1 MSNLN
6 IQTFFLSVIRG
17 ETYGYVEIPK
27 GFSSILLQNMITQ
40 QSSSSLDESNF
51 KKNIAGKDVE
61 DADNDELV
69 RIHLDQSN
77 YVVTQTLQ
85 KAILDSTYLS
95 IEKLLSACDLKF
107 SFGISYSHHH
117 TTRLEPSVNKVR
129 QCELPFYLVK

>member
-1 MSNLN
+1 
-6 IQTFFLSVIRG
+6 
-17 ETYGYVEIPK
+17 
-27 GFSSILLQNMITQ
+27 MITQ

-51 KKNIAGKDVE
+51 KINIAGKDVE

-117 TTRLEPSVNKVR
+117 TTRLVESSVNKVR
-129 QCELPFYLVK
+129 Q

>member
-1 MSNLN
+1 
-6 IQTFFLSVIRG
+6 
-17 ETYGYVEIPK
+17 
-27 GFSSILLQNMITQ
+27 MIMQ
-40 QSSSSLDESNF
+40 QSSSSSDESNF

-61 DADNDELV
+61 DADNNDELV

-117 TTRLEPSVNKVR
+117 TTRLESSVNKVR